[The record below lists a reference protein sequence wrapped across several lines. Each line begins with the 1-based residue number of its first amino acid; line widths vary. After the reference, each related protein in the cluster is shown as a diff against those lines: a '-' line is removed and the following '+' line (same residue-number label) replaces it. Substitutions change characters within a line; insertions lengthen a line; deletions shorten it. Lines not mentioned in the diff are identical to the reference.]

1 MDLRSGPVEGRREDR
16 EQGGRERGTGQHN
29 GEGGPGPLQVCMC
42 MSDRVG
48 SWPMHG
54 RAHKHTHTHVCTS
67 FSLPMCV
74 CWSMQHRRGRVNLL
88 SGSGCKRRH
97 GVRCSRPED
106 ALAGCRAQLRGARRA
121 VAAEPARCCHHS
133 PGEAGSDPGV
143 PAPAREW
150 CVSSIGAGHAS
161 LHPYLCSSTL
171 QG

>member
-1 MDLRSGPVEGRREDR
+1 MQTNSHRPPKFNPNCDSVTLQISSPEVFRARKYAGLSRVGWETADVLGTQTKKELARCSIHATVQHFVQVDSNSVKMDLRSGPVEGRREDR

-67 FSLPMCV
+67 VSLPMCM

-88 SGSGCKRRH
+88 SGWSG
-97 GVRCSRPED
+97 
-106 ALAGCRAQLRGARRA
+106 
-121 VAAEPARCCHHS
+121 
-133 PGEAGSDPGV
+133 
-143 PAPAREW
+143 
-150 CVSSIGAGHAS
+150 
-161 LHPYLCSSTL
+161 T
-171 QG
+171 